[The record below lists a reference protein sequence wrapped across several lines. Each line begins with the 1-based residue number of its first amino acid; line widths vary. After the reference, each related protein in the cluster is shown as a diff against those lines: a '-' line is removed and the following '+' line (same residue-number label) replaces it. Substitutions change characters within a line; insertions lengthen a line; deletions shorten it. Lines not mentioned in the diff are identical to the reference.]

1 MPLKVI
7 TIDFW
12 NTLFDSSN
20 GFERNKIRL
29 NAFNNGIKTLGLD
42 LGENHFNEAIQASW
56 QFFNRNWKEDYR
68 TPSTQETIDFFCN
81 YLNIPNDLSFKS
93 KLIKAFSE
101 AVLLAPPKLIDDVK
115 ESLKILHK
123 KYTLG
128 IISDTG
134 FSPGLILKELLKQ
147 NNILDYFSAFSFS
160 DETGVSKP
168 HPKAYYCILE
178 KFNCIPSE
186 ALHIGDIE
194 NTDIIGAKRIGMKA
208 IKFSGD
214 ETALFRNDKTQRTA
228 ADAECFSWKEIIN
241 LINTLEQETC

>member
-20 GFERNKIRL
+20 GIERNKIRL
-29 NAFNNGIKTLGLD
+29 NAFKNGVKLLGLD
-42 LGENHFNEAIQASW
+42 FGENHFNEAIHASW
-56 QFFNRNWKEDYR
+56 QFFNRSWKEDYR
-68 TPSTQETIDFFCN
+68 TPSTEETIDFFCN
-81 YLNIPNDLSFKS
+81 YLNIPQDTTFKS
-93 KLIKAFSE
+93 NLIKTFAE
-101 AVLLAPPKLIDDVK
+101 AVLLSPPKLIEDVI
-115 ESLKILHK
+115 ESLEILHK
-123 KYTLG
+123 KYNLG

-134 FSPGLILKELLKQ
+134 FSPGSILKELLKL

-168 HPKAYYCILE
+168 HPKAYLSILE
-178 KFNCIPSE
+178 KLDCLPSN

-194 NTDIIGAKRIGMKA
+194 ETDIIGAKRLGMKA

-214 ETALFRNDKTQRTA
+214 ETTLFKNDKSQRTS
-228 ADAECFSWKEIIN
+228 ADAECFSWKEIIEF
-241 LINTLEQETC
+241 INTLEQ